1 MKLII
6 ADPIDEAAKNE
17 LMKLVKVEDLSD
29 IPKDELPKYVKDA
42 DIMVVR
48 SATKV
53 RRNMIDQMQN
63 MKLIIRGGVGI
74 DNIDVEYAREKGIE
88 VRNTPAASSITV
100 AELTIAHMLAVARH
114 IPYGTQSLKQGKWEK
129 KKLKG
134 MELYGKTVGIIGL
147 GRIGNEVAKRV
158 QALGMKVIAYDP
170 YVKESAVAKLVD
182 LDTLLREADIITIHT
197 PLTAETHH
205 LIGRKEIEKMKDGV
219 ILINTARGG
228 VIDESAIIWG
238 LETGKIYGVGLDV
251 YEQEPL
257 PADHPLLKFDN
268 VSLTPHIGAQTAA
281 ARERI
286 GQEVVKIVREFVSK

>member
-17 LMKLVKVEDLSD
+17 LMKIVEVEDLSD

-53 RRNMIDQMQN
+53 RRDMIDQMQN
-63 MKLIIRGGVGI
+63 MKLIIRGGVGV

-114 IPYGTQSLKQGKWEK
+114 VPYGTQSLKQGKWEK

-134 MELYGKTVGIIGL
+134 IELYGKILGIIGL
-147 GRIGNEVAKRV
+147 GRIGNEVAKRA

-170 YVKESAVAKLVD
+170 YVEKSSVAKLVD
-182 LDTLLREADIITIHT
+182 LDTLLKEADIITIHT
-197 PLTAETHH
+197 PLTSETYH
-205 LIGRKEIEKMKDGV
+205 LIGKKEIEKMKDGV

-281 ARERI
+281 ARKRI
-286 GQEVVKIVREFVSK
+286 GQEVVKIVREFVNK

>member
-17 LMKLVKVEDLSD
+17 LMKIVEVEDLSD

-53 RRNMIDQMQN
+53 RRDMIDQMQN
-63 MKLIIRGGVGI
+63 MKLIIRGGVGV

-134 MELYGKTVGIIGL
+134 IELYGKILGIIGL
-147 GRIGNEVAKRV
+147 GRIGNEVAKRA

-170 YVKESAVAKLVD
+170 YVEKSSVAKLVD
-182 LDTLLREADIITIHT
+182 LDTLLKEADIITIHT
-197 PLTAETHH
+197 PLTSETYH
-205 LIGRKEIEKMKDGV
+205 LIGKKEIEKMKDGV

-281 ARERI
+281 ARKRI
-286 GQEVVKIVREFVSK
+286 GQEVVKIVREFVNK

>member
-6 ADPIDEAAKNE
+6 ADPIDETAKNE
-17 LMKLVKVEDLSD
+17 LMKIVEVEDLSD

-53 RRNMIDQMQN
+53 RRDMIDQMQN
-63 MKLIIRGGVGI
+63 MKLIIRGGVGV

-114 IPYGTQSLKQGKWEK
+114 VPYGTQSLKQGKWEK

-134 MELYGKTVGIIGL
+134 IELYGKILGIIGL
-147 GRIGNEVAKRV
+147 GRIGNEVAKRA

-170 YVKESAVAKLVD
+170 YVEKSSVAKLVD
-182 LDTLLREADIITIHT
+182 LDTLLKEADIITIHT
-197 PLTAETHH
+197 PLTSETYH
-205 LIGRKEIEKMKDGV
+205 LIGKKEIEKMKDGV

-281 ARERI
+281 ARKRI
-286 GQEVVKIVREFVSK
+286 GQEVVKIVREFVNK